1 MARRQIRMSRSG
13 ITNSGGNFDWDDA
26 LIDAGIAAGVTFF
39 TTLGGLGVAGLL
51 DDPQKALL
59 AAGIAA
65 GGSFFGWLAMKR
77 NIRLEVK
84 EHE

>member
-1 MARRQIRMSRSG
+1 MTKRVIRMSRSG
-13 ITNSGGNFDWDDA
+13 ITNAGGDFDWEDA
-26 LIDAGIAAGVTFF
+26 LIDASIAAGVTFF

-65 GGSFFGWLAMKR
+65 ACSFFGWLAMKR
-77 NIRLEVK
+77 NITVSERE
-84 EHE
+84 

>member
-1 MARRQIRMSRSG
+1 MLRAIRMSRAG
-13 ITNSGGNFDWDDA
+13 ITNSNGDFDWDDA
-26 LIDAGIAAGVTFF
+26 LIDATIAAGVTFF

-51 DDPQKALL
+51 DDPTKALL

-77 NIRLEVK
+77 KITVNERK
-84 EHE
+84 

>member
-1 MARRQIRMSRSG
+1 MTARSIKMSRNG
-13 ITNSGGNFDWDDA
+13 VINSNGEFDWNDA

-51 DDPQKALL
+51 SNPTKAMV
-59 AAGIAA
+59 AAIIAA

-77 NIRLEVK
+77 NISVK
-84 EHE
+84 K

>member
-1 MARRQIRMSRSG
+1 MSRAG
-13 ITNSGGNFDWDDA
+13 ITNSDGNFDWEDA

-51 DDPQKALL
+51 DDPKVALL

-65 GGSFFGWLAMKR
+65 AGSFFSWLAMKR
-77 NIRLEVK
+77 NIEVK
-84 EHE
+84 AE

>member
-1 MARRQIRMSRSG
+1 MSHKG
-13 ITNSGGNFDWDDA
+13 LIAPKDEDDDGKFDWTDA

-51 DDPQKALL
+51 EDPKSALL

-65 GGSFFGWLAMKR
+65 AGSFFAWLAMKR
-77 NIRLEVK
+77 NITVK
-84 EHE
+84 KK